1 MPKPDARI
9 PAGFMF
15 SQSSL
20 QDYLDC
26 PRRFELR
33 YLLRV
38 AWPALQNEPAVEQ
51 ERDLLLG
58 QRFHRMAQQYL
69 SGVPSERL
77 AGFIHDPD
85 LALWWD
91 NFLAFAAQVGLQAC
105 RRVYPEASLS
115 AAVGGQRLMAQYD
128 LIVMGP
134 EGRLTIYDW
143 KASRKRPRREW
154 LAGRM
159 QSRVYPYLLVLAG
172 CHLNAGQPVTPEMV
186 EMIYWFAA
194 YPDKPEHFPYKR
206 AQFEQDQ
213 ADLTKLIHE
222 IVQRADLSAQPGQPA
237 RTAGDYPLTNHA
249 GRCVYCNYRS
259 LCERDEHAETFDEDA
274 EIELHPPEMDGIHF
288 EQIGEI
294 SF

>member
-1 MPKPDARI
+1 MPKPSSSI

-33 YLLRV
+33 YLLRI
-38 AWPALQNEPAVEQ
+38 AWPAPQDGSVAEQ
-51 ERDLLLG
+51 ECDLLLG
-58 QRFHRMAQQYL
+58 QRFHHMAQQYL
-69 SGVPSERL
+69 LGVPPERL
-77 AGFIHDPD
+77 AVFIDDPD

-91 NFLAFAAQVGLQAC
+91 NFLAFAQQVDLKAC
-105 RRVYPEASLS
+105 LRACPEASLT
-115 AAVGGQRLMAQYD
+115 AGIGGQRLVAQYD
-128 LIVMGP
+128 LIVSGP
-134 EGRLTIYDW
+134 QGRLTIYDW
-143 KASRKRPRREW
+143 KAYRKRPRRAW

-172 CHLNAGQPVTPEMV
+172 CYLNAGRPVAPETV

-194 YPDKPEHFPYKR
+194 YPDKPEHFLYKR
-206 AQFEQDQ
+206 AQFEKDQ
-213 ADLTKLIHE
+213 ADLAGLIAE
-222 IVQRADLSAQPGQPA
+222 IVQHASLPQALGVPAQ
-237 RTAGDYPLTNHA
+237 TASNFPLTSHA
-249 GRCVYCNYRS
+249 ERCVYCNYRS
-259 LCERDEHAETFDEDA
+259 LCERVEHAEAFDEDS
-274 EIELHPPEMDGIHF
+274 ELELHPPEMDGIHF